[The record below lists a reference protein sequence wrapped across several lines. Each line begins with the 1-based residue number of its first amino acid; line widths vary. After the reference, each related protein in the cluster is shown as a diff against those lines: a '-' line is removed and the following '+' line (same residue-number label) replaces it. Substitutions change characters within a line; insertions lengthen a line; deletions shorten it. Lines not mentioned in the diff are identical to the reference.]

1 MDLKISIVTATYNSA
16 ETLQDTLQSII
27 DQTYKNIEHIII
39 DGLSKDNTL
48 EIIKQFPYVAKVI
61 SEKDKGIYDAMNK
74 GIRVATGD
82 IIGILN
88 SDDIYFDKNVIQD
101 VVNVFELNTNVNIVY
116 SDLVFTKHTNLNIFI
131 RKWRAGQFN
140 RFKLLHAAWQPPH
153 PTVFVRKSIYDKYG
167 CFNLDFKIAADYEF
181 LLRVLSKES
190 IMPYYLERTTI
201 KMRYGGESTKQFKN
215 NIILIS
221 EYVKAFK
228 VNDLKLPF
236 YTIPIRILSK
246 IPQFFQR

>member
-1 MDLKISIVTATYNSA
+1 VKISIITATYNSSK
-16 ETLQDTLQSII
+16 TVTDTLKSVAL
-27 DQTYKNIEHIII
+27 QTYPNIEHIII
-39 DGLSKDNTL
+39 DGASKDNTL
-48 EIIKQFPYVAKVI
+48 EIVKQFPHVAQLV

-74 GIRVATGD
+74 GIRLATGD

-101 VVNVFELNTNVNIVY
+101 VANIFELNTNVNIVY
-116 SDLVFTKHTNLNIFI
+116 SDLVFTKHTNLNSIV
-131 RKWRAGQFN
+131 RKWRAGKFN

-153 PTVFVRKSIYDKYG
+153 PTVFVRKCMYEKYG

-201 KMRYGGESTKQFKN
+201 KMRYGGESTKQLKN

-236 YTIPIRILSK
+236 YALPIRILSK